1 MGESGSGVEAITLEA
16 NGFTFTG
23 FAAGPAEGEL
33 VLLLHGWPQF
43 ADSWTE
49 VARELG
55 AAGYRA
61 VAVDQR
67 GYSSG
72 ARPEAQDAY
81 AMEHL
86 VSDVLA
92 FADALGRPRFHLVAH
107 DWGAIV
113 GWHVA
118 QGHPDRVLTF
128 TSLAIP
134 HPRALGE
141 ARATDLD
148 QQKRGAYVEF
158 FRAPGNI
165 AEKALLGNDAT
176 ALRAVYEGKLPA
188 AQVDENV
195 RRLREPGALTAVLN
209 WYRAF
214 NFDSTLGQVSVPT
227 LYIWASN
234 DRALGELAA
243 RNTAKY
249 MTGPYTLE
257 VVPTTHWIADEIPHD
272 VVAMILPHLAARSAS
287 AIS

>member
-1 MGESGSGVEAITLEA
+1 VEGTGPAVEAIALDA

-23 FAAGPAEGEL
+23 LAAGPPDGEL

-61 VAVDQR
+61 VAIDQR
-67 GYSSG
+67 GYCVT
-72 ARPEAQDAY
+72 ARPEAESAY
-81 AMEHL
+81 AVDL
-86 VSDVLA
+86 LAADAVA
-92 FADALGRPRFHLVAH
+92 FAGALGRPRFHLVAH

-118 QGHPDRVLTF
+118 AAHPEKLLSF

-141 ARATDLD
+141 AKATDPD
-148 QQKRGAYVEF
+148 QQRRGAYVEF
-158 FRAPGNI
+158 FKAPGHV
-165 AEKALLGNDAT
+165 AEKALLANDAA

-195 RRLREPGALTAVLN
+195 RRLSAPGAMTAVLN

-214 NFDSTLGQVSVPT
+214 DFNSKLGPVSVPT
-227 LYIWASN
+227 LYVWATH
-234 DRALGELAA
+234 DRALGEVAA
-243 RNTAKY
+243 RNTERY
-249 MTGPYTLE
+249 MTGPYTFKT
-257 VVPTTHWIADEIPHD
+257 VPTTHWIADEIPQE
-272 VVAMILPHLAARSAS
+272 VVALIRPHVAAYGANAVS
-287 AIS
+287 